1 MQVSGKKLLLVL
13 ASWLS
18 FSSFCNSQEVL
29 TTPNVVTNQWIGAVP
44 ASPGGTTGG
53 NVAGYNSATN
63 TLLFGYTSQTVHQ
76 RIILSNVL
84 EGTGLKV
91 HGYNYS
97 FEYINSGLSRGTLN
111 GVFYLDDIQKRAIDS
126 HGFSLG
132 PTEGW
137 KSVDVSKTF
146 RNQYALD
153 YAHSISLNF
162 TGKDDRYWAG
172 YYGPQIRN
180 VNLSVRYTQDQC
192 AVNPL
197 SSPTCEGYE
206 KANFEQ
212 QCKISPFYNNLCPG
226 YEQAFFNQQCLANP
240 LYNSGCPGYTQ
251 ALFTKTCNDNPLS
264 DTRCPL
270 YQQAYLDQQCKANPL
285 FSSACPLY
293 QKAFFDQQC
302 TANPLYNSGCPGY
315 AEAFKA
321 KQIVDACSAN
331 PQSNP
336 SCKGYVTPTFI
347 QKVEHEVSVTIKEDP
362 VKLLTS
368 PRLVDDP
375 IVNQAI
381 QKDEVKQEAHFQGLS
396 LSNSVRQ
403 ITPTPS
409 QRRTE
414 QQMQKSDTRTGQA
427 ARGTT
432 SQSAQ
437 KSQQESEQ
445 EAVLASMGNVPG
457 FSRYTEAKIPDVQ
470 FYKVEDIYK
479 KATIPD
485 NARAQ
490 RQLNQRSDRLH
501 KEMVDEQYRK

>member
-1 MQVSGKKLLLVL
+1 
-13 ASWLS
+13 
-18 FSSFCNSQEVL
+18 
-29 TTPNVVTNQWIGAVP
+29 
-44 ASPGGTTGG
+44 
-53 NVAGYNSATN
+53 
-63 TLLFGYTSQTVHQ
+63 
-76 RIILSNVL
+76 
-84 EGTGLKV
+84 
-91 HGYNYS
+91 
-97 FEYINSGLSRGTLN
+97 
-111 GVFYLDDIQKRAIDS
+111 
-126 HGFSLG
+126 
-132 PTEGW
+132 
-137 KSVDVSKTF
+137 
-146 RNQYALD
+146 
-153 YAHSISLNF
+153 
-162 TGKDDRYWAG
+162 
-172 YYGPQIRN
+172 
-180 VNLSVRYTQDQC
+180 
-192 AVNPL
+192 
-197 SSPTCEGYE
+197 
-206 KANFEQ
+206 
-212 QCKISPFYNNLCPG
+212 
-226 YEQAFFNQQCLANP
+226 
-240 LYNSGCPGYTQ
+240 
-251 ALFTKTCNDNPLS
+251 LFTKTCNDNPLS